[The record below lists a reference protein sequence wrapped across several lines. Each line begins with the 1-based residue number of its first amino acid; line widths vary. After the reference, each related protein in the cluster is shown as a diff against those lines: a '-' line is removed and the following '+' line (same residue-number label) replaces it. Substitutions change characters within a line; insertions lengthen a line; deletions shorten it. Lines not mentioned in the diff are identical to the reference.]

1 MTLDDLKK
9 LAGIKPFTGL
19 TPYQFEQGSNISV
32 TANEKSQYMK
42 KHNIQPGT
50 PAWFRLWFARPYL
63 SGEKPHD

>member
-50 PAWFRLWFARPYL
+50 PAWFRLWFARPGL
-63 SGEKPHD
+63 TKETPF